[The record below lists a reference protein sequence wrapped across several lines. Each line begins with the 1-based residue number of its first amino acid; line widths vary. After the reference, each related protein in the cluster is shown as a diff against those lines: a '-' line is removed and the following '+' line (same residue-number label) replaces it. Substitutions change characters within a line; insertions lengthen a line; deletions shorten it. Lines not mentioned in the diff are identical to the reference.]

1 MRDLESNQT
10 LIAKPFP
17 ELVTSRLVIIM
28 IINKSWCN
36 LQWDMILIL
45 ESCMICN
52 LSDDGARLLWLEFRG
67 PGGEEELDMGKNP
80 KVIDLRIFN
89 DNFYNNV
96 TL

>member
-1 MRDLESNQT
+1 MGHD
-10 LIAKPFP
+10 FD
-17 ELVTSRLVIIM
+17 
-28 IINKSWCN
+28 NKK
-36 LQWDMILIL
+36 LQDFF
-45 ESCMICN
+45 

-89 DNFYNNV
+89 DNFYDNV